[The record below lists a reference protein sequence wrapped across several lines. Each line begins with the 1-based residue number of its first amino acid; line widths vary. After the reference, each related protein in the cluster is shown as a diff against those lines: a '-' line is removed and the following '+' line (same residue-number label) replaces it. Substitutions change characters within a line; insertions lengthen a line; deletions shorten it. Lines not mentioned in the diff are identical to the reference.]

1 MRPIKLVLL
10 ILVLG
15 CSQNIPVQ
23 TDILNSH
30 INSIKK
36 IRSGLDILLSEKM
49 ELINGKSIG
58 LVTNNSGL
66 DHKGIPNYKQLMK
79 RKNVDLKIIF
89 SPEHGLFGEA
99 ADGEEVSYNQVEAF
113 PEIISLY
120 GGNRKPTFE
129 QLSELDLIIYDIQ
142 DIGARFYTYISTL
155 GLVMEAAAEA
165 NIKVIVLDRPNPI
178 NGIKIEGPI
187 LEIKNQ
193 SFVGYYPIPIR
204 YGLTIGELAKMII
217 GENWINKAPE
227 LEVIPLKNWDR
238 SLWLDET
245 NINWVKP
252 SPNIPSLDIATIYP
266 GMCLLEATNMNEG
279 RGTNKPFKRFGAPW
293 VNKNVLND
301 SLNALNLPGVSFIP
315 ISYIPSNISGVAINP
330 KYKNK
335 VCNGVEIIINNRNNY
350 NSVHTGFKVL
360 MTLKKLYP
368 NDFKINSKRMKKL
381 WGKDNFG
388 KLKNLDLE
396 LDHFSALSKKYH
408 LYE

>member
-1 MRPIKLVLL
+1 MKSIRL
-10 ILVLG
+10 IFLIIILG
-15 CSQNIPVQ
+15 CSQNLPVQ
-23 TDILNSH
+23 TDILNSQKNY
-30 INSIKK
+30 IKSIQ
-36 IRSGLDILLSEKM
+36 SGLDVLLSEKM
-49 ELINGKSIG
+49 ELIKGKSIG

-66 DHKGIPNYKQLMK
+66 DNKGIPNYKQLMK

-99 ADGEEVSYNQVEAF
+99 ADGEKVSYGQVESF

-120 GGNRKPTFE
+120 GDNRKPTIE
-129 QLSELDLIIYDIQ
+129 QLSKLDLIIYDIQ

-187 LEIKNQ
+187 LEMKNQ

-204 YGLTIGELAKMII
+204 YGLTIGELAKMIN
-217 GENWINKAPE
+217 GENWISKTPD
-227 LEVIPLKNWDR
+227 LEVVPLKNWKR

-252 SPNIPSLDIATIYP
+252 SPNIPNLDIATIYP

-293 VNKNVLND
+293 VNKKILNE

-315 ISYIPSNISGVAINP
+315 VSYIPSDIPGISINP

-335 VCNGVEIIINNRNNY
+335 VCNGVEIIINDRNNY
-350 NSVHTGFKVL
+350 NSVYTGFKVL

-368 NDFKINSKRMKKL
+368 NDFEINSKRMKKL
-381 WGKDNFG
+381 WGKDNIEE
-388 KLKNLDLE
+388 LKDWDIQS
-396 LDHFSALSKKYH
+396 DHFSKLSKKYH

>member
-15 CSQNIPVQ
+15 CSKNIPVQ

-315 ISYIPSNISGVAINP
+315 ISYIPSDISGVAINP

>member
-120 GGNRKPTFE
+120 GGNRKPTLE
-129 QLSELDLIIYDIQ
+129 QLSELDLILYDIQ

-315 ISYIPSNISGVAINP
+315 ISYIPSDISGVAINP

>member
-187 LEIKNQ
+187 LEVKNQ

-315 ISYIPSNISGVAINP
+315 ISYIPSDISGVAINP

-350 NSVHTGFKVL
+350 NSVQTGFKVL

>member
-187 LEIKNQ
+187 LEVKNQ

-315 ISYIPSNISGVAINP
+315 ISYIPSDISGVAINP

>member
-245 NINWVKP
+245 SINWVKP

-315 ISYIPSNISGVAINP
+315 ISYIPSDISGVAINP

>member
-1 MRPIKLVLL
+1 MKSIRL
-10 ILVLG
+10 IALIIILG
-15 CSQNIPVQ
+15 CSQNLPVE
-23 TDILNSH
+23 IEVLNSETNN
-30 INSIKK
+30 IKSIQ
-36 IRSGLDILLSEKM
+36 SGLDVLLSEKM
-49 ELINGKSIG
+49 ELISGKTIG

-66 DHKGIPNYKQLMK
+66 DKTGIPNYKKLMNIK
-79 RKNVDLKIIF
+79 DIDLKIIF

-99 ADGEEVSYNQVEAF
+99 ADGEKVSYGKIKSF

-120 GGNRKPTFE
+120 GDNRKPTIE
-129 QLSELDLIIYDIQ
+129 QLAKLDLIIYDIQ
-142 DIGARFYTYISTL
+142 DIGARFYTYISSL

-178 NGIKIEGPI
+178 NGIKVEGPI
-187 LEIKNQ
+187 LEMENQ

-217 GENWINKAPE
+217 GEKWIDKTPD
-227 LEVIPLKNWDR
+227 LEVIPLKNWSR
-238 SLWLDET
+238 SLWFDET

-252 SPNIPSLDIATIYP
+252 SPNIPNLDIATIYP

-293 VNKNVLND
+293 VNKKVLSD
-301 SLNALNLPGVSFIP
+301 SLNALNLPAVSFIP
-315 ISYIPSNISGVAINP
+315 VSYIPSDIPGMANNP
-330 KYKNK
+330 KYKNQ
-335 VCNGVEIIINNRNNY
+335 VCNGVEIVISDRNNY
-350 NSVHTGFKVL
+350 NSVHTGFNVL

-381 WGKDNFG
+381 WGKNNIEE
-388 KLKNLDLE
+388 LKDQ
-396 LDHFSALSKKYH
+396 DIQSSHFSALSKKYH

>member
-120 GGNRKPTFE
+120 GGNRKPTLE

-315 ISYIPSNISGVAINP
+315 ISYIPSDISGVAINP

>member
-1 MRPIKLVLL
+1 MKFTRIIWL
-10 ILVLG
+10 IIILG
-15 CSQNIPVQ
+15 CSQNLPVE
-23 TDILNSH
+23 TEVLNSES
-30 INSIKK
+30 NNIKR
-36 IRSGLDILLSEKM
+36 IQSGLDVLLSEKM
-49 ELINGKSIG
+49 ELISGKTIG

-66 DHKGIPNYKQLMK
+66 DNKGIPNYKKLMNIK
-79 RKNVDLKIIF
+79 DIDLKIIF

-99 ADGEEVSYNQVEAF
+99 ADGEKVSYSKIKSF

-120 GGNRKPTFE
+120 GDNRKPTIE
-129 QLSELDLIIYDIQ
+129 QLAKLDLIIYDIQ
-142 DIGARFYTYISTL
+142 DIGARFYTYISSL

-178 NGIKIEGPI
+178 NGIKVEGPV
-187 LEIKNQ
+187 LEMENQ

-217 GENWINKAPE
+217 GEKWIDKTPD

-238 SLWLDET
+238 SLWFDET

-252 SPNIPSLDIATIYP
+252 SPNIPNLDIATIYP

-279 RGTNKPFKRFGAPW
+279 RGTKKPFKRFGAPW
-293 VNKNVLND
+293 VNKKVLSD
-301 SLNALNLPGVSFIP
+301 SLNALNLSAVSFIP
-315 ISYIPSNISGVAINP
+315 VSYIPSDIPGMANNP
-330 KYKNK
+330 KYKNQ
-335 VCNGVEIIINNRNNY
+335 VCNGVEIVISDRNNY
-350 NSVHTGFKVL
+350 NSVYTGFNIL

-381 WGKDNFG
+381 WGKGNIEE
-388 KLKNLDLE
+388 LKDQ
-396 LDHFSALSKKYH
+396 DIQSSHFSTLSKKYH

>member
-23 TDILNSH
+23 TDILNLH
-30 INSIKK
+30 INSIKE

-49 ELINGKSIG
+49 ELLNGKSIG

-79 RKNVDLKIIF
+79 RKDVDLKIIF

-120 GGNRKPTFE
+120 GGNRKPTLE

-252 SPNIPSLDIATIYP
+252 SPNIPNLEIATIYP

-293 VNKNVLND
+293 VNKKVLSD

-315 ISYIPSNISGVAINP
+315 ISYIPSDISGVAINP
-330 KYKNK
+330 KYKNQ
-335 VCNGVEIIINNRNNY
+335 VCNGVEIVINDRNNY
-350 NSVHTGFKVL
+350 NSVHTGYKVL

-381 WGKDNFG
+381 WGQDNIEELKDWDVQSN
-388 KLKNLDLE
+388 
-396 LDHFSALSKKYH
+396 HFSTLSKKYH

>member
-315 ISYIPSNISGVAINP
+315 ISYIPSDISGVAINP

-368 NDFKINSKRMKKL
+368 NNFKINSKRMKKL

>member
-315 ISYIPSNISGVAINP
+315 ISYIPSDISGVAINP

-368 NDFKINSKRMKKL
+368 NDFKINSKRMKEL

>member
-315 ISYIPSNISGVAINP
+315 ISYIPSDISGVAINP

>member
-1 MRPIKLVLL
+1 MKSITL
-10 ILVLG
+10 IPLIIILG
-15 CSQNIPVQ
+15 CSQKLPVQ
-23 TDILNSH
+23 TDRLNSQTD
-30 INSIKK
+30 NIKN
-36 IRSGLDILLSEKM
+36 IQSGLDVLLSERM
-49 ELINGKSIG
+49 ELIKGKSIG

-66 DHKGIPNYKQLMK
+66 DKKGIPNYKQLMK
-79 RKNVDLKIIF
+79 IKDVDLKIIF

-99 ADGEEVSYNQVEAF
+99 ADGEKVSYGQIKSF

-120 GGNRKPTFE
+120 GDNRKPTIE
-129 QLSELDLIIYDIQ
+129 QLSKLDLIIYDIQ
-142 DIGARFYTYISTL
+142 DIGARFYTYISSL

-187 LEIKNQ
+187 LEMKNQ

-217 GENWINKAPE
+217 GENWINKTPN
-227 LEVIPLKNWDR
+227 LEVVPLKNWER
-238 SLWLDET
+238 SFWFDET

-252 SPNIPSLDIATIYP
+252 SPNIPNLDIATIYP
-266 GMCLLEATNMNEG
+266 GMCLLEATNINEG

-293 VNKNVLND
+293 VNKKILNE
-301 SLNALNLPGVSFIP
+301 SLNALDLPGVSFIP
-315 ISYIPSNISGVAINP
+315 VSYIPSDIPGIAINP
-330 KYKNK
+330 KYKNQ
-335 VCNGVEIIINNRNNY
+335 VCNGVEILINDRNNY
-350 NSVHTGFKVL
+350 NSVYTGFKVL

-381 WGKDNFG
+381 WGKDNIEE
-388 KLKNLDLE
+388 LKDWDIQSN
-396 LDHFSALSKKYH
+396 HFSTLSKKYH